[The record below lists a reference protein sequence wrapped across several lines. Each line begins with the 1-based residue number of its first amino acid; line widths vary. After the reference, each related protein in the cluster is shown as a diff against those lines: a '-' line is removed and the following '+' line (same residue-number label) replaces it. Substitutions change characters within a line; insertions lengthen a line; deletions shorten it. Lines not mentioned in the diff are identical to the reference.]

1 MTDTNRMKIK
11 LDTSSGIRKIF
22 PFNFMSIKH
31 ASFKQSLAF
40 FLLLG
45 NWSTKELT
53 YTTFLTQCRHSSFS
67 RLLGSQFSNSIYMK

>member
-1 MTDTNRMKIK
+1 MVLLMKRNRHRDSFTQIKYMTDTNRMKIK

-45 NWSTKELT
+45 N
-53 YTTFLTQCRHSSFS
+53 
-67 RLLGSQFSNSIYMK
+67 